1 MHGRIVRYLNSNGKG
16 VVINA
21 SKMLFDFN
29 KETWHDKK
37 VMPMVG
43 MYVEFRCNEIHQI
56 TDCKVSKFQEFGGNT
71 MISESDFWHHDTDEE
86 LLTLQSNARDVIVQK
101 IYKNTDYT
109 KITEI
114 PLTIKLIETLKSY
127 FHQEF
132 LAISFLNDLPISNE
146 EILFDYAHLKRFGV
160 KALDNL
166 LFNDKTIAKDDFIEE
181 LSVMTRLDSAFM
193 DFSRYSN
200 ANLKQIFQD
209 FFLSKQCHYQAL
221 VVAVNNAKDSQ
232 SLAQKRINSLRSD
245 ILLFERRIQANLDL
259 DKNTLKL
266 EKARKELE
274 EALKNERYYGELF
287 IYLLDIKERF
297 EAHYLKSFSELYQKV
312 YIRIHKKVKSGLDI
326 CITILDNKIYKKAI
340 NSIAFSKNFFKIQEN
355 DRVPNI
361 IYFVEQYMEHLNKD
375 RLNEKDALTYHY
387 IDKLC
392 KANRKHFLIIS
403 TSEKRAMEIKMKI
416 LGQNKFNIAKTAY
429 KNTIYFALI
438 NEICF
443 ECIYIDPENIWKS
456 PNELIRETKA
466 LKINAN
472 AKFALLPS
480 SVKENRFGF
489 TE

>member
-43 MYVEFRCNEIHQI
+43 MYVEFRCNDAHQI

-86 LLTLQSNARDVIVQK
+86 LFTLQSNARDAIVQK
-101 IYKNTDYT
+101 IYKSTDYT

-114 PLTIKLIETLKSY
+114 PLTIKLVEAVKSY

-132 LAISFLNDLPISNE
+132 LAISFLNDLPVSNE
-146 EILFDYAHLKRFGV
+146 ETLFDYAYLKRFGV

-166 LFNDKTIAKDDFIEE
+166 LFSDKTIAKDDFIGE

-193 DFSRYSN
+193 DFSRYNN

-209 FFLSKQCHYQAL
+209 SFLTKQCHYQAL

-232 SLAQKRINSLRSD
+232 NLALKRTNALKGD

-259 DKNTLKL
+259 EKNTQKL
-266 EKARKELE
+266 EKAKKELE
-274 EALKNERYYGELF
+274 EMLKSEKYYNGL
-287 IYLLDIKERF
+287 YMHLTDMKEKF
-297 EAHYLKSFSELYQKV
+297 EEYYLKSFSELYQKV
-312 YIRIHKKVKSGLDI
+312 YMRIYKKVKSGLDI
-326 CITILDNKIYKKAI
+326 CITILDNKIYHKVI
-340 NSIAFSKNFFKIQEN
+340 NSVAFSKSFFKIPEN

-375 RLNEKDALTYHY
+375 RLNEKDALTYRY
-387 IDKLC
+387 VDKLC

-403 TSEKRAMEIKMKI
+403 TNEKRATEIKIKI
-416 LGQNKFNIAKTAY
+416 LAQNKFNVVKTAY
-429 KNTIYFALI
+429 KNTIYFALV

-443 ECIYIDPENIWKS
+443 ERIYIDPENIWKS

-466 LKINAN
+466 LKINSN
-472 AKFALLPS
+472 TKFALLPS

-489 TE
+489 AE